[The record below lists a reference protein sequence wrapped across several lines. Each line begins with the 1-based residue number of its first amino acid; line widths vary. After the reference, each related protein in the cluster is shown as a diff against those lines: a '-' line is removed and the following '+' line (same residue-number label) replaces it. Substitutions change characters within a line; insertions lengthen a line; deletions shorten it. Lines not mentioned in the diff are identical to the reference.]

1 MRTNSTDTLERNQ
14 TTYTTRQSETPNPIK
29 DPMVPEATM
38 GNRRPWSAWQDWVN
52 IGLGIYL
59 VLAPLWT
66 TGAPMGWFI
75 TLGILAIAAGLW
87 AGSTASSSVAEY
99 TQALIGAVT
108 ILSPLFGGYGA
119 AFTATLTAWIVGL
132 GLLVLAG
139 SAMYQNRSG
148 RSAYNPYDKAEA

>member
-1 MRTNSTDTLERNQ
+1 L
-14 TTYTTRQSETPNPIK
+14 
-29 DPMVPEATM
+29 
-38 GNRRPWSAWQDWVN
+38 
-52 IGLGIYL
+52 
-59 VLAPLWT
+59 
-66 TGAPMGWFI
+66 GWFI
-75 TLGILAIAAGLW
+75 TLGILAIAAGIW

-148 RSAYNPYDKAEA
+148 RSAYNPYDNAEA